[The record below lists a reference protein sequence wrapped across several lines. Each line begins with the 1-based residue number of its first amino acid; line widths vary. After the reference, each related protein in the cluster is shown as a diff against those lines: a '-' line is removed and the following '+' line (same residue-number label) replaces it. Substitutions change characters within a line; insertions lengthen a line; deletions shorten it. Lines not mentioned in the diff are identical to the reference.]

1 MKFTKKY
8 FQEIAKIANL
18 INIKEVNNLVNELVK
33 IKKKSGRVF
42 FLGVGGSA
50 GNCSHAV
57 NDFRKIC
64 NIESYTPTD
73 NVSELTARIN
83 DEGWNSSF
91 SNWLKVSNLNKK
103 DCLFVLSVGGGNI
116 KKRVSMNIVESLKL
130 GKKRKCKILGLVGRD
145 GGYTKKNG
153 DNVVVIKVSKKEL
166 VTPIVESF
174 QVVLWHLIVSHP
186 LLKVN
191 KTKW

>member
-1 MKFTKKY
+1 MNYKLYKNTFEESFNNIDLKILNKLIKDLQSTKK
-8 FQEIAKIANL
+8 KG
-18 INIKEVNNLVNELVK
+18 
-33 IKKKSGRVF
+33 GRVF
-42 FLGVGGSA
+42 CLGVGGSA
-50 GNCSHAV
+50 ANASHLV
-57 NDFRKIC
+57 NDLRKLC
-64 NIESYTPTD
+64 NIEAYCISD

-83 DEGWNSSF
+83 DEGWDSSF

-130 GKKRKCKILGLVGRD
+130 GKKRKCKIIGLVGRD
-145 GGYTKKNG
+145 GGYTKRVG
-153 DNVVVIKVSKKEL
+153 DSVVVIKVNKKEL
-166 VTPIVESF
+166 ITPIVEPF
-174 QVVLWHLIVSHP
+174 QVVLWHFIVSHP